1 MMSNSPKGYMLR
13 INVKELTG
21 SDTLIGKTDGQRD
34 MPKFVSVVLQND
46 SDETLLWD
54 WDGIEI
60 ATASYFATTVVP
72 VLKMLISGEL
82 NKYFIFVR
90 MNRNCLDELKLVLEA
105 EELVVMLAETRGD
118 NVQSVKLIG
127 KLDPAYADT
136 FAEVVHRKQVSAA
149 ELFRDF
155 RPKNRVRIGK
165 TAWANRL
172 AGLSRLRLVRK
183 EKIGREFVFRAPFL
197 EA

>member
-1 MMSNSPKGYMLR
+1 MMSDSPKTNMLR

-34 MPKFVSVVLQND
+34 MPKFVSAVLQND
-46 SDETLLWD
+46 NDETLLWD
-54 WDGIEI
+54 WIGIEI

-72 VLKMLISGEL
+72 TLKMLISGEL
-82 NKYFIFVR
+82 NKYFIFAR
-90 MNRNCLDELKLVLEA
+90 MNKNCLDELKLVLEA
-105 EELVVMLAETRGD
+105 EELVVMFAETRGD
-118 NVQSVKLIG
+118 NVQSVNLIG
-127 KLDPAYADT
+127 KLDPAYAAT
-136 FAEVVHRKQVSAA
+136 FAEVVHRKKVSAA

-155 RPKNRVRIGK
+155 RSKNKVKIGK

-183 EKIGREFVFRAPFL
+183 EKIGRELVFRASFL